1 MSSTSVCV
9 RRRRNLL
16 KHCGEN
22 EPVVNIHF
30 GAIAKRVD
38 KAA

>member
-1 MSSTSVCV
+1 MSSASVCV

-22 EPVVNIHF
+22 EPVVKICY
-30 GAIAKRVD
+30 GAIAKRLD